1 MRIRKEFGSAIP
13 ALVIS
18 GDTGSAAESRVRNA
32 GLALLPKP
40 VVAATLKAATVALLA
55 AAHVA

>member
-1 MRIRKEFGSAIP
+1 MRIRNEFGSGIP

-18 GDTGSAAESRVRNA
+18 GDMGSAAERRVRNA

-40 VVAATLKAATVALLA
+40 VVAATLKSATVALLA
-55 AAHVA
+55 AAHVT